1 MRIREAVEKN
11 YNALPGYKLVGYSE
25 VAIPIF
31 QRRLQVLVLCNK
43 SIPVVEQFVLN
54 FYNEGLNIDEIREIL
69 GITQQLLDEA
79 WVGLIQRDYIDNFT
93 REVTDLGKEY
103 LIENKVEKLEKKEIQ
118 ISIDGLTGKISKINK
133 QLMLSKTIKE
143 KGIKA
148 LKSDL
153 RKIELDDIDFK
164 SVKRVY
170 RQYGKNDIEN
180 YSGDLLDIIEVYGNT
195 TRYRRVDILLFQ
207 NSEKELRILAYDDY
221 NKIEEYE
228 EKLLRIEDEGNSI
241 LSCDM
246 EEFFIDRTVQELN
259 SIIKNSNADEC
270 EIIKT
275 DRINAEWEKYLSKN
289 DEEMIIAIPL
299 VNGCKIDTAFIE
311 HIDSL
316 VKDNVNIKLIVAG
329 KEFSNAYQQNSCL
342 LLKRG
347 DQYSNF
353 MFQQV
358 PCYINKMILNIKN
371 SSALVSVYDQNE
383 IISNGSKNGIIEVAY
398 ELRGNSFNDLYSKLM
413 TIIKNYNIP
422 IKQNLFT
429 SFKQLNNK
437 IKEISVLAKDCDG
450 YMNSIDGIGWF
461 EENGIPDM
469 ERLLQIPLARSSESF
484 RVFVDSLN
492 KSLVESL
499 EQNAKLKRKQKY
511 FWREFKDGY
520 PKLFDILNKIKTYRN
535 KGNHLKLDDM
545 NKEKYFQYLQDDLNG
560 FIPEFVKDGY
570 MIIQENILIE
580 LEKGIRDT
588 LNSIRE

>member
-11 YNALPGYKLVGYSE
+11 YNGLPGYKLVGYSE

-54 FYNEGLNIDEIREIL
+54 FYNEGVDIDDIREIL
-69 GITQQLLDEA
+69 GITQQLIDEA
-79 WVGLIQRDYIDNFT
+79 WVGLIQRDYINNFT
-93 REVTDLGKEY
+93 KEVTDLGKEY
-103 LIENKVEKLEKKEIQ
+103 LKENKVEKLEKKEIQ

-133 QLMLSKTIKE
+133 QLMLPKTVKE

-148 LKSDL
+148 LKSTF

-164 SVKRVY
+164 YVKRVY
-170 RQYGKNDIEN
+170 RQYGKNDSEN
-180 YSGDLLDIIEVYGNT
+180 YNGDLLDIIEVYGNT

-207 NSEKELRILAYDDY
+207 NNEKELRILAYDDY

-228 EKLLRIEDEGNSI
+228 EKLLEMEDKGDSI

-246 EEFFIDRTVQELN
+246 EGFFSDNTIQELN
-259 SIIKNSNADEC
+259 AIVKNSNSEEC
-270 EIIKT
+270 EIIEI
-275 DRINAEWEKYLSKN
+275 DRINAEWEKYLKKN
-289 DEEMIIAIPL
+289 NEEMIIAIPL
-299 VNGCKIDTAFIE
+299 VNGCKIDTTFIE
-311 HIDSL
+311 HIDSI
-316 VKDNVNIKLIVAG
+316 VKDKVNIRLIVAG
-329 KEFSNAYQQNSCL
+329 KEFSNDYQQSSCL

-347 DQYSNF
+347 AQYNNF

-358 PCYINKMILNIKN
+358 PCFINKMILDIKN

-383 IISNGSKNGIIEVAY
+383 IISNGSKKGIIEVVY
-398 ELRGNSFNDLYSKLM
+398 ELKGNSFNDIYSKLT

-422 IKQNLFT
+422 TKKNVFT
-429 SFKQLNNK
+429 NFKQLINK
-437 IKEISVLAKDCDG
+437 ISEISVLAKDCDG
-450 YMNSIDGIGWF
+450 YMNDTDGIGWF
-461 EENGIPDM
+461 EETGIPDM
-469 ERLLQIPLARSSESF
+469 ERLLQIPLAKSSESF

-492 KSLVESL
+492 KSLVEAL

-520 PKLFDILNKIKTYRN
+520 PSLFNILNKIKTYRN
-535 KGNHLKLDDM
+535 KSNHLKLDDM

-560 FIPEFVKDGY
+560 FLPEFVKDGY
-570 MIIQENILIE
+570 MIIQENILTE
-580 LEKGIRDT
+580 LEEGIRDT
-588 LNSIRE
+588 LNSIRQ